1 MGRKLREHDQRQRQ
15 KRSSSYRLLASI
27 GLILFLLGLASWGV
41 PLLTTKNTRSTV
53 PTLLASQGGLGGG
66 GGCFNM
72 STQKPLIFT
81 VIKGQTAPVQGTVT
95 ITNDCQPGQIV
106 AWTGNIASS
115 PSSNWLSISPTHGN
129 SSNGQQS
136 ITVNIASNRLSEGV
150 STGFITLSTK
160 SDGSDDFPVVVNVIR
175 DQQHAELKDI
185 VAYTRISDLTMIAE
199 YPPLIKDQSANLT
212 LSILAHKDLP
222 KNLPAA
228 HQPLINAVL
237 NSLSNETPD
246 PMTDNVLLENAYGP
260 EIKGLVARLDGA
272 AFDISPTNLPPQDPH
287 QHMVNFH
294 WNILPKESGEQN
306 LEVDIAG
313 QWGTQGDKQI
323 KTVDLLSSGFAVHV
337 GERSGSFLALGQLD
351 LSTLLLTLIGSVLN
365 IPWMVEYIQKRR
377 EEKKKSLV
385 ALAAS
390 TPAPILAGAPATP
403 INPAKTKKAATG
415 QKRGRKKRREEP

>member
-1 MGRKLREHDQRQRQ
+1 MGQKLREYHNQHQRL
-15 KRSSSYRLLASI
+15 KRPSSYRLLASI

-41 PLLTTKNTRSTV
+41 PRLTTKNTRSTV
-53 PTLLASQGGLGGG
+53 PTLLASQQGLGGG

-72 STQKPLIFT
+72 SIKNPLIFT
-81 VIKGQTAPVQGTVT
+81 VIKGQTAPVRGTVT

-115 PSSNWLSISPTHGN
+115 PSSNWLSINPTHGN
-129 SSNGQQS
+129 SSKGQQS

-160 SDGSDDFPVVVNVIR
+160 NDGSNDFPVVVNVIR

-212 LSILAHKDLP
+212 LSILAQKDLP
-222 KNLPAA
+222 ENLPVT
-228 HQPLINAVL
+228 HQSPIDTVFTP
-237 NSLSNETPD
+237 LSNKTPD
-246 PMTDNVLLENAYGP
+246 PGTDDLLLENAYGP
-260 EIKGLVARLDGA
+260 EIKRLVARLDGA
-272 AFDISPTNLPPQDPH
+272 AFDISPTTPPPQDPH
-287 QHMVNFH
+287 QRMVNFH

-323 KTVDLLSSGFAVHV
+323 KTVDLMYSGFAVNV
-337 GERSGSFLALGQLD
+337 GKMPGSFLVLGQLD
-351 LSTLLLTLIGSVLN
+351 LGALLLTLIGSVLN

-377 EEKKKSLV
+377 KEKKKHLV
-385 ALAAS
+385 ARTAS
-390 TPAPILAGAPATP
+390 TPAPTLTDAPATP

-415 QKRGRKKRREEP
+415 RKRGEQKK